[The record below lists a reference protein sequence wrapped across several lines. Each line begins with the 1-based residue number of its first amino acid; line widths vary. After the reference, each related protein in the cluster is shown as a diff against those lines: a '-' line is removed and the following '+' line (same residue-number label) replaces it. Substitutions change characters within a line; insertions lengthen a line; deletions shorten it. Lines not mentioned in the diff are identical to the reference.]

1 MRRRSSEPLWWIP
14 FAGGMMADAF
24 LIPALV
30 IVTGLLVPFGLLAPD
45 RLQGWLVHPLGRA
58 ALFVLCSLTFF
69 HAAHR
74 LRFAL
79 ADLGLKPLG
88 PALAFVCY
96 GGAILGTVLAALV
109 ALGIL

>member
-1 MRRRSSEPLWWIP
+1 
-14 FAGGMMADAF
+14 MMADAF
-24 LIPALV
+24 IIPALV
-30 IVTGLLVPFGLLAPD
+30 IATGLLVPLGLLEPEN
-45 RLQGWLVHPLGRA
+45 LQRWLVHPLGRA

-88 PALAFVCY
+88 PALAYVCY
-96 GGAILGTVLAALV
+96 GGAILGTLAAALV